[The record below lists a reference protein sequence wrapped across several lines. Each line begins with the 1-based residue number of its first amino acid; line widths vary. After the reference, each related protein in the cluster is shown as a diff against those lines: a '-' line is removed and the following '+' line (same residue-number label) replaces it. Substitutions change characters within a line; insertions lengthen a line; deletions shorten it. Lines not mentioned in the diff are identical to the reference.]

1 MIMIMMAMLI
11 IMMMRFC
18 TPIMMRL
25 LKPSFFF
32 VLSRLPG
39 CTKSLNRQ
47 RCSANTKQELL
58 VIFDAEQVYLK
69 VELINLKNMEV
80 TANPKPHTLE
90 KIGLSNTL
98 KPKA

>member
-1 MIMIMMAMLI
+1 MS
-11 IMMMRFC
+11 
-18 TPIMMRL
+18 
-25 LKPSFFF
+25 KPKEGIRRVFGIRRAFD
-32 VLSRLPG
+32 G
-39 CTKSLNRQ
+39 KSLNRQ